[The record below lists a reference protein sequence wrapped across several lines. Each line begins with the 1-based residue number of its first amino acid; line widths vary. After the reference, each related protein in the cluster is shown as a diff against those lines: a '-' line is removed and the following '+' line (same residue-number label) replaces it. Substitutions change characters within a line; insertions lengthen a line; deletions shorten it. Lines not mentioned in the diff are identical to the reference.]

1 MKSREIREEF
11 LRFFEGKGH
20 VRVPSAPVVPQDD
33 PTLYFTNAGM
43 NQFKDVFLGL
53 GRRDY
58 TRAVDTQ
65 KVIRVSGKHNDLD
78 EVGYSPWHHTF
89 FEMLGNWSFGDYFKK
104 EAIEWG
110 WELITEHFGL
120 DKERLWA
127 TVFEGDDAVEA
138 DGEAEAFWY
147 ECTDLLP
154 GRVVRLP
161 AKENF
166 WEMGATGPCGPCS
179 EIHYYLGDD
188 IGAQDPR
195 MLIDDTGD
203 LVEIWN
209 LVFIQYNRDE
219 TGALQPLPEK
229 HVDTGMGFERMCSL
243 LQGADNNYETDVFQP
258 LIGRIAELT
267 GKEYGGEHRVPMQ
280 VIADHVRALSF
291 AMADGA
297 MPSNEGRGYVLRRI
311 LRRAARYARQLD
323 QHDPFIHQLVGTLG
337 ETMGHVF
344 PEVAARQD
352 HIARVIHSEEESF
365 GKTLDRGLDL
375 FARFTAKGQITGPE
389 IFHLEDTYGFPKD
402 LTELMAREQEVS
414 VIDSEGYDRDRAAQQ
429 ERSRLVQRLVSR
441 ALMNAPEMFLK
452 RLQAAEEEAETIVQQ
467 LEAAEEEEAVQR
479 LQATKKKAE
488 AVVERRRVLYQA
500 AQQAA
505 AKEKEEK
512 EKKKKK
518 EKHSLFVGYD
528 ELEIEAQ
535 IVLTGEGEDGRVRLV
550 LDRTPFYAEAGGQ
563 IGDRGRIEGEGFVV
577 EVEDV
582 QKEHGGIVHI
592 GRLTGGDE
600 EALEKTIAVLDTVV
614 ARVDL
619 QARMD
624 AERNH
629 TATHLL
635 HESLRRTLGDHV
647 GQMGSL
653 VAPDRLRFD
662 FSHFAAV
669 EPEQLREIEER
680 VNEQIRADIEVSSF
694 QEELEKAKA
703 MGAQALFG
711 EKYDDQVRVVRIGDF
726 SLELC
731 GGTHVRSTGE
741 IGAFDLLSESGIAAG
756 VRRSEALTGAGA
768 ERIAHQRRQVLADL
782 GSRLNAA
789 PEEIADKIEALLG
802 RNRQLE
808 RSLDELRRRVAALET
823 SDLSNGS
830 SEVEGITVVAR
841 RTEAEDVPSLRA
853 MADGLRESLGSGVG
867 VLGADIGGKVS
878 FIAVV
883 TDDLIKGRGLKA
895 GDIVRGVAQLAGGS
909 GGGKPHLAQA
919 GGRDPGKLDQ
929 ALAQVAGIVEQQLK

>member
-1 MKSREIREEF
+1 MKSKEIRETF
-11 LRFFEGKGH
+11 LRFFEGKDH

-110 WELITEHFGL
+110 WELITERFGL

-127 TVFEGDDAVEA
+127 TVFVGDDAVEP
-138 DGEAEAFWY
+138 DVEAEAFWY

-188 IGAQDPR
+188 LAAQDRR
-195 MLIDDTGD
+195 MLIEDTGD

-209 LVFIQYNRDE
+209 LVFIQYNRDD
-219 TGALQPLPEK
+219 TGALRPLPEK
-229 HVDTGMGFERMCSL
+229 HVDTGMGFERMCSF
-243 LQGADNNYETDVFQP
+243 LQGAESNYETDVFQP

-280 VIADHVRALSF
+280 VIADHVRTLSF
-291 AMADGA
+291 AMADGV

-344 PEVAARQD
+344 PEVATKKD
-352 HIARVIHSEEESF
+352 HIDLVIRSEEESF
-365 GKTLDRGLDL
+365 GKTLDRGLDI
-375 FARFTAKGQITGPE
+375 FARFAAKGQITGGDA
-389 IFHLEDTYGFPKD
+389 FQLYDTYGFPLD
-402 LTELMAREQEVS
+402 LTELMAREQGIPLVEREEFDHELEAQRQRARLATRAQFS
-414 VIDSEGYDRDRAAQQ
+414 ATEGIGD
-429 ERSRLVQRLVSR
+429 
-441 ALMNAPEMFLK
+441 AL
-452 RLQAAEEEAETIVQQ
+452 EEA
-467 LEAAEEEEAVQR
+467 
-479 LQATKKKAE
+479 
-488 AVVERRRVLYQA
+488 
-500 AQQAA
+500 
-505 AKEKEEK
+505 
-512 EKKKKK
+512 
-518 EKHSLFVGYD
+518 HSHFVGYD
-528 ELEIEAQ
+528 ELQIEAQ
-535 IVLTGEGEDGRVRLV
+535 VVKAEEGEDGQVWFF

-563 IGDRGRIEGEGFVV
+563 VGDRGRIESKDFVV
-577 EVEDV
+577 EVENV
-582 QKEHGGIVHI
+582 QKAHGGIVHR
-592 GRLTGGDE
+592 GRLVEGE
-600 EALEKTIAVLDTVV
+600 IAALNGRVA
-614 ARVDL
+614 ARVDR

-635 HESLRRTLGDHV
+635 HESLRQTLGDHV

-669 EPEQLREIEER
+669 DPEQLREIEER
-680 VNEQIRADIEVSSF
+680 VNEQIRADLAVNTF

-768 ERIAHQRRQVLADL
+768 ERAVRLRRQVLADL
-782 GSRLNAA
+782 GTRLNAA
-789 PEEIADKIEALLG
+789 PEELADKIEALLG

-808 RSLDELRRRVAALET
+808 RSLGELRRRVAALET
-823 SDLSNGS
+823 SDLSNGAR
-830 SEVEGITVVAR
+830 EVEGVTVVAR
-841 RTEAEDVPSLRA
+841 RIQAEDVPSLRA

-909 GGGKPHLAQA
+909 GGGKAHLAQA
-919 GGRDPGKLDQ
+919 GGRDPGKLDEALEQ
-929 ALAQVAGIVEQQLK
+929 AACIVEQQLK

>member
-1 MKSREIREEF
+1 MKSREIRETF
-11 LRFFEGKGH
+11 LRFFEGKDH

-127 TVFEGDDAVEA
+127 TVFVGDDAVEA
-138 DGEAEAFWY
+138 DAEAEAFWY
-147 ECTDLLP
+147 ECTDLRP

-188 IGAQDPR
+188 LAAQDPR

-219 TGALQPLPEK
+219 SGALQPLPEK

-243 LQGADNNYETDVFQP
+243 LQGAESNYETDVFQP

-267 GKEYGGEHRVPMQ
+267 GKEYGGEHRVSMQ

-323 QHDPFIHQLVGTLG
+323 QHDPVIHQLVGTLG

-344 PEVAARQD
+344 PEVTARKD

-365 GKTLDRGLDL
+365 GKTLDRGLDI
-375 FARFTAKGQITGPE
+375 FARFAAKGQITGGDA
-389 IFHLEDTYGFPKD
+389 FQLYDTYGFPLD
-402 LTELMAREQEVS
+402 LTELMAREQGIPLVEREEFDHALEAQRQRARQATRAQFS
-414 VIDSEGYDRDRAAQQ
+414 ATEGVGDT
-429 ERSRLVQRLVSR
+429 L
-441 ALMNAPEMFLK
+441 
-452 RLQAAEEEAETIVQQ
+452 EEA
-467 LEAAEEEEAVQR
+467 
-479 LQATKKKAE
+479 
-488 AVVERRRVLYQA
+488 
-500 AQQAA
+500 
-505 AKEKEEK
+505 
-512 EKKKKK
+512 
-518 EKHSLFVGYD
+518 HSLFVGYD
-528 ELEIEAQ
+528 ELEIDAQ
-535 IVLTGEGEDGRVRLV
+535 VIQAEGGEDSRVWLV

-563 IGDRGRIEGEGFVV
+563 VGDRGRIEGNGFAV

-582 QKEHGGIVHI
+582 QKARGGIVHK
-592 GRLTGGDE
+592 GRLVEGET
-600 EALEKTIAVLDTVV
+600 EALTGAVV
-614 ARVDL
+614 ARVDR

-680 VNEQIRADIEVSSF
+680 VNEQIRADLEVSAF

-711 EKYDDQVRVVRIGDF
+711 EKYEDQVRVVRIGDF

-768 ERIAHQRRQVLADL
+768 ERVAQQRRQVLADL
-782 GSRLNAA
+782 GTRLNAA
-789 PEEIADKIEALLG
+789 PEELADKIEGILG

-823 SDLSNGS
+823 SDLSNGAHD
-830 SEVEGITVVAR
+830 VEGVTVVAR
-841 RTEAEDVPSLRA
+841 RTEAEDVPGLRA

-883 TDDLIKGRGLKA
+883 TDDLIKARGLKA

-919 GGRDPGKLDQ
+919 GGRDPGKLDE
-929 ALAQVAGIVEQQLK
+929 ALAQVASIVEQQLK

>member
-1 MKSREIREEF
+1 MKSKEIRETF
-11 LRFFEGKGH
+11 LRFFEGKDH

-110 WELITEHFGL
+110 WELITERFGL

-127 TVFEGDDAVEA
+127 TVFVGDDAVEP
-138 DGEAEAFWY
+138 DVEAEAFWY

-188 IGAQDPR
+188 LAAQDSR
-195 MLIDDTGD
+195 MLIEDTGD

-229 HVDTGMGFERMCSL
+229 HVDTGMGFERMCSF
-243 LQGADNNYETDVFQP
+243 LQGAESNYETDVFQP

-280 VIADHVRALSF
+280 VIADHVRTLSF
-291 AMADGA
+291 AMADGV

-344 PEVAARQD
+344 PEVATKKD
-352 HIARVIHSEEESF
+352 HIDLVIRSEEESF
-365 GKTLDRGLDL
+365 GKTLDRGLDI
-375 FARFTAKGQITGPE
+375 FARFAAKGQITGGDA
-389 IFHLEDTYGFPKD
+389 FQLYDTYGFPLD
-402 LTELMAREQEVS
+402 LTELMAREQGIPLVEREEFDHELEAQRQRARLATRAQFS
-414 VIDSEGYDRDRAAQQ
+414 ATEGIGD
-429 ERSRLVQRLVSR
+429 
-441 ALMNAPEMFLK
+441 AL
-452 RLQAAEEEAETIVQQ
+452 EEA
-467 LEAAEEEEAVQR
+467 
-479 LQATKKKAE
+479 
-488 AVVERRRVLYQA
+488 
-500 AQQAA
+500 
-505 AKEKEEK
+505 
-512 EKKKKK
+512 
-518 EKHSLFVGYD
+518 HSLFVGYD

-535 IVLTGEGEDGRVRLV
+535 VVKAEEGEDGQVWFF

-563 IGDRGRIEGEGFVV
+563 VGDRGRIESKDFVV
-577 EVEDV
+577 EVENV
-582 QKEHGGIVHI
+582 QKAHGGIVHRGHLVEGEI
-592 GRLTGGDE
+592 AALNGRV
-600 EALEKTIAVLDTVV
+600 A
-614 ARVDL
+614 ARVDR

-635 HESLRRTLGDHV
+635 HESLRQTLGDHV

-680 VNEQIRADIEVSSF
+680 VNEQIRADLAVSTF

-768 ERIAHQRRQVLADL
+768 ERAVRLRRQVLADL
-782 GSRLNAA
+782 GTRLNAA
-789 PEEIADKIEALLG
+789 PEELADKIEALLG

-808 RSLDELRRRVAALET
+808 RSLGELRRRVAALET
-823 SDLSNGS
+823 SDLSNGAR
-830 SEVEGITVVAR
+830 EVEGVTVVAR
-841 RTEAEDVPSLRA
+841 RTEVEDVPSLRA

-909 GGGKPHLAQA
+909 GGGKAHLAQA
-919 GGRDPGKLDQ
+919 GGRDPGKLDE
-929 ALAQVAGIVEQQLK
+929 ALEQVAHIVEQQLK

>member
-1 MKSREIREEF
+1 MKSREIREAF

-65 KVIRVSGKHNDLD
+65 KVMRVSGKHNDLD

-120 DKERLWA
+120 EKERLWA

-138 DGEAEAFWY
+138 DAEAEAFWY

-188 IGAQDPR
+188 LAAQDSR

-243 LQGADNNYETDVFQP
+243 LQGAENNYETDVFQP

-267 GKEYGGEHRVPMQ
+267 GKEYGGEYRIPMQ

-291 AMADGA
+291 TMADGA

-323 QHDPFIHQLVGTLG
+323 QHDPVIHQLVGTLG

-344 PEVAARQD
+344 PEVTARKD

-365 GKTLDRGLDL
+365 GKTLDRGLDI
-375 FARFTAKGQITGPE
+375 FARFASKGQITGGDA
-389 IFHLEDTYGFPKD
+389 FQLYDTYGFPLD
-402 LTELMAREQEVS
+402 LTELMAREQGIPMVER
-414 VIDSEGYDRDRAAQQ
+414 EEFDRALEAQRQ
-429 ERSRLVQRLVSR
+429 RSRQGGFGASFGSG
-441 ALMNAPEMFLK
+441 AGSADGAGDGSGGGFGGG
-452 RLQAAEEEAETIVQQ
+452 A
-467 LEAAEEEEAVQR
+467 
-479 LQATKKKAE
+479 
-488 AVVERRRVLYQA
+488 
-500 AQQAA
+500 
-505 AKEKEEK
+505 
-512 EKKKKK
+512 
-518 EKHSLFVGYD
+518 SFVGYD
-528 ELEIEAQ
+528 ELEIGAQ
-535 IVLTGEGEDGRVRLV
+535 VIHAEGGEDDRVRLV
-550 LDRTPFYAEAGGQ
+550 LDSTPFYAEAGGQ
-563 IGDRGRIEGEGFVV
+563 VGDRGRIEGKDFIV
-577 EVEDV
+577 EVENV
-582 QKEHGGIVHI
+582 QKVHGVIFHI
-592 GRLTGGDE
+592 GRLVEGETKALTG
-600 EALEKTIAVLDTVV
+600 AVE
-614 ARVDL
+614 ARVNR
-619 QARMD
+619 QARID

-635 HESLRRTLGDHV
+635 HESLRQTLGDHV

-669 EPEQLREIEER
+669 ESEQLREIEER
-680 VNEQIRADIEVSSF
+680 VNEQIRADLEVSAF

-711 EKYDDQVRVVRIGDF
+711 EKYEDQVRVVRIGDF

-741 IGAFDLLSESGIAAG
+741 IGAFDLFSESGIAAG
-756 VRRSEALTGAGA
+756 VRRSEALTGEGA
-768 ERIAHQRRQVLADL
+768 ERAARQRRQVLADL

-789 PEEIADKIEALLG
+789 PEELADKIEALLG

-830 SEVEGITVVAR
+830 REVEGVRVVAR

-919 GGRDPGKLDQ
+919 GGRDPGKLDE
-929 ALAQVAGIVEQQLK
+929 ALEQVVGIVEQQLK

>member
-1 MKSREIREEF
+1 MKSKEIRETF
-11 LRFFEGKGH
+11 LRFFEGKDH
-20 VRVPSAPVVPQDD
+20 LRVPSAPVVPQDD

-127 TVFEGDDAVEA
+127 TVFVGDDAVEP
-138 DGEAEAFWY
+138 DVEAEAFWY

-188 IGAQDPR
+188 LAAQDRR

-219 TGALQPLPEK
+219 TGALESLPEK

-243 LQGADNNYETDVFQP
+243 LQGAESNYETDVFQP
-258 LIGRIAELT
+258 LIDRIAELT
-267 GKEYGGEHRVPMQ
+267 GKEYGGEHRVSMQ

-323 QHDPFIHQLVGTLG
+323 QYDPFIHQLVGTLG

-344 PEVAARQD
+344 PEVAAKKD
-352 HIARVIHSEEESF
+352 HIDLVIRSEEESF
-365 GKTLDRGLDL
+365 GKTLDRGIDL
-375 FARFTAKGQITGPE
+375 FARFAAKGQITGGDA
-389 IFHLEDTYGFPKD
+389 FQLYDTYGFPLD
-402 LTELMAREQEVS
+402 LTELMAREQGISLVEREAFDLALEAQRQRSRQARDVS
-414 VIDSEGYDRDRAAQQ
+414 VVFTAGKPTVS
-429 ERSRLVQRLVSR
+429 VQ
-441 ALMNAPEMFLK
+441 A
-452 RLQAAEEEAETIVQQ
+452 AAEEV
-467 LEAAEEEEAVQR
+467 
-479 LQATKKKAE
+479 
-488 AVVERRRVLYQA
+488 
-500 AQQAA
+500 
-505 AKEKEEK
+505 
-512 EKKKKK
+512 
-518 EKHSLFVGYD
+518 FVGYN
-528 ELEIEAQ
+528 ELEIETQ
-535 IVLTGEGEDGRVRLV
+535 VEQVVSTGEGEDDQVRLV
-550 LDRTPFYAEAGGQ
+550 LNQTPFYAEAGGQ
-563 IGDRGRIEGEGFVV
+563 VGDRGRIEGEGFVV
-577 EVEDV
+577 EVENV
-582 QKEHGGIVHI
+582 QKVHGVIVHK
-592 GRLTGGDE
+592 GRLAEGEAGSLTG
-600 EALEKTIAVLDTVV
+600 AVV
-614 ARVDL
+614 ARVDR
-619 QARMD
+619 QARID
-624 AERNH
+624 AARNH

-635 HESLRRTLGDHV
+635 HESLRQTLGDHV

-662 FSHFAAV
+662 FSHFASV

-680 VNEQIRADIEVSSF
+680 VNEQIRADLAVSTF

-731 GGTHVRSTGE
+731 GGTHVSSTGE

-768 ERIAHQRRQVLADL
+768 ERAVRLRRQVLADL
-782 GSRLNAA
+782 GTRLNAA
-789 PEEIADKIEALLG
+789 PEELADKIEALLG

-808 RSLDELRRRVAALET
+808 RSLDELRRRVAALES
-823 SDLSNGS
+823 SDLSNGAR
-830 SEVEGITVVAR
+830 EVEGVTVVAR

-867 VLGADIGGKVS
+867 VLGADISGKVS

-883 TDDLIKGRGLKA
+883 TDDLIKARGLKA

-909 GGGKPHLAQA
+909 GGGKAHLAQA
-919 GGRDPGKLDQ
+919 GGRDPDKLDEALEQ
-929 ALAQVAGIVEQQLK
+929 AAHIVGQQLK

>member
-1 MKSREIREEF
+1 MKSKEIRETF
-11 LRFFEGKGH
+11 LRFFEGKDH

-110 WELITEHFGL
+110 WELITERFGL

-127 TVFEGDDAVEA
+127 TVFVGDDAVEP
-138 DGEAEAFWY
+138 DVEAEAFWY

-188 IGAQDPR
+188 LAAQDRR

-209 LVFIQYNRDE
+209 LVFIQYNRDD

-229 HVDTGMGFERMCSL
+229 HVDTGMGFERICSL
-243 LQGADNNYETDVFQP
+243 LQGAESNYETDVFQP

-267 GKEYGGEHRVPMQ
+267 GKEYGGERRVPMQ
-280 VIADHVRALSF
+280 VIADHVRTLSF
-291 AMADGA
+291 AMADGV

-344 PEVAARQD
+344 PEVAARKD
-352 HIARVIHSEEESF
+352 HIDLVIRSEEESF
-365 GKTLDRGLDL
+365 GKTLDRGLDI
-375 FARFTAKGQITGPE
+375 FARFAAKGQITGGDA
-389 IFHLEDTYGFPKD
+389 FQLYDTYGFPLD
-402 LTELMAREQEVS
+402 LTELMAREQGIPLVER
-414 VIDSEGYDRDRAAQQ
+414 EEFDRALEAQRQ
-429 ERSRLVQRLVSR
+429 RSR
-441 ALMNAPEMFLK
+441 
-452 RLQAAEEEAETIVQQ
+452 
-467 LEAAEEEEAVQR
+467 
-479 LQATKKKAE
+479 QATKSLGNITLSTGNPSIEASLSKKPASPL
-488 AVVERRRVLYQA
+488 VD
-500 AQQAA
+500 
-505 AKEKEEK
+505 
-512 EKKKKK
+512 
-518 EKHSLFVGYD
+518 YD
-528 ELEIEAQ
+528 ELEAEAQ
-535 IVLTGEGEDGRVRLV
+535 VVQADRIGEGEDDRVRLV

-563 IGDRGRIEGEGFVV
+563 VGDRGRIEGEGFVV
-577 EVEDV
+577 EVENTK
-582 QKEHGGIVHI
+582 KEHGGIFHI
-592 GRLTGGDE
+592 GRLVEGEAGALTG
-600 EALEKTIAVLDTVV
+600 VV
-614 ARVDL
+614 DARVDR

-635 HESLRRTLGDHV
+635 HESLRQTLGDHV

-669 EPEQLREIEER
+669 DPEQLREIEER
-680 VNEQIRADIEVSSF
+680 VNEQIRADLAVNTF
-694 QEELEKAKA
+694 QEELEKAEA

-768 ERIAHQRRQVLADL
+768 ERAVRLRRQVLADL
-782 GSRLNAA
+782 GTRLNAA
-789 PEEIADKIEALLG
+789 PEELADKIEALLG

-808 RSLDELRRRVAALET
+808 RSLGELRRRVAALET
-823 SDLSNGS
+823 SDLSNGAR
-830 SEVEGITVVAR
+830 EVEGVTVVAR
-841 RTEAEDVPSLRA
+841 RTEVEDVPSLRA

-909 GGGKPHLAQA
+909 GGGKAHLAQA
-919 GGRDPGKLDQ
+919 GGRDPGKLDEALEQ
-929 ALAQVAGIVEQQLK
+929 AAHIVEQQLK

>member
-1 MKSREIREEF
+1 MKSKEIRETF
-11 LRFFEGKGH
+11 LRFFEGKDH

-110 WELITEHFGL
+110 WELITERFGL

-127 TVFEGDDAVEA
+127 TVFVGDDAVEP

-188 IGAQDPR
+188 LAAQDRR

-219 TGALQPLPEK
+219 TGALESLPEK
-229 HVDTGMGFERMCSL
+229 HVDTGMGFERICSL
-243 LQGADNNYETDVFQP
+243 LQGTESNYETDVFQP

-267 GKEYGGEHRVPMQ
+267 GKEYGGERRVPMQ
-280 VIADHVRALSF
+280 VIADHVRTLSF
-291 AMADGA
+291 AMADGV

-344 PEVAARQD
+344 PEVATKKD
-352 HIARVIHSEEESF
+352 HIDLVIRSEEESF
-365 GKTLDRGLDL
+365 GKTLDRGLDI
-375 FARFTAKGQITGPE
+375 FARFAAKGQITGGDA
-389 IFHLEDTYGFPKD
+389 FQLYDTYGFPLD
-402 LTELMAREQEVS
+402 LTELMAREQGIPLVEQEAFDHELEAQRQRARRATRAQFS
-414 VIDSEGYDRDRAAQQ
+414 ATEGIGD
-429 ERSRLVQRLVSR
+429 
-441 ALMNAPEMFLK
+441 AL
-452 RLQAAEEEAETIVQQ
+452 EEA
-467 LEAAEEEEAVQR
+467 
-479 LQATKKKAE
+479 
-488 AVVERRRVLYQA
+488 
-500 AQQAA
+500 
-505 AKEKEEK
+505 
-512 EKKKKK
+512 
-518 EKHSLFVGYD
+518 HSLFVGYD

-535 IVLTGEGEDGRVRLV
+535 VVQAEGDEDSRVWLV

-563 IGDRGRIEGEGFVV
+563 VGDRGRIEGEGFVV

-582 QKEHGGIVHI
+582 QKARGGIVHK
-592 GRLTGGDE
+592 GRLVEGET
-600 EALEKTIAVLDTVV
+600 EALAGTVV
-614 ARVDL
+614 ARVDR
-619 QARMD
+619 QARRD

-635 HESLRRTLGDHV
+635 HESLRQTLGDHV

-662 FSHFAAV
+662 FSHFASV
-669 EPEQLREIEER
+669 DPEQLREIEER
-680 VNEQIRADIEVSSF
+680 VNEQIRADLAVSTF

-768 ERIAHQRRQVLADL
+768 ERAVRLRRQVLADL
-782 GSRLNAA
+782 GTRLNAA
-789 PEEIADKIEALLG
+789 PEELADKIEALLG

-808 RSLDELRRRVAALET
+808 RSLDGLRRRVAALET
-823 SDLSNGS
+823 SDLSNGAR
-830 SEVEGITVVAR
+830 EVEGVTVVAR

-909 GGGKPHLAQA
+909 GGGKAHLAQA
-919 GGRDPGKLDQ
+919 GGRDPGKLDE
-929 ALAQVAGIVEQQLK
+929 ALEQVACIVEQQLK

>member
-1 MKSREIREEF
+1 MKSKEIRETF
-11 LRFFEGKGH
+11 LRFFEGKDH

-127 TVFEGDDAVEA
+127 TVFMGDDSVEP
-138 DGEAEAFWY
+138 DVEAEAFWY

-188 IGAQDPR
+188 LAAQDRR

-209 LVFIQYNRDE
+209 LVFIQYNRDD

-229 HVDTGMGFERMCSL
+229 HVDTGMGFERICSL
-243 LQGADNNYETDVFQP
+243 LQGAESNYETDVFQP

-267 GKEYGGEHRVPMQ
+267 GKEYSGEYRVPMQ
-280 VIADHVRALSF
+280 VIADHVRTLSF
-291 AMADGA
+291 AMADGV

-344 PEVAARQD
+344 PEVATKKD
-352 HIARVIHSEEESF
+352 HIDLVIRSEEESF
-365 GKTLDRGLDL
+365 GKTLDRGLDI
-375 FARFTAKGQITGPE
+375 FARFAAKGQITGGDA
-389 IFHLEDTYGFPKD
+389 FQLYDTYGFPLD
-402 LTELMAREQEVS
+402 LTELMAREQGIPLVEREAFDRALEAQRQRSRQARDVS
-414 VIDSEGYDRDRAAQQ
+414 VVFTAGKPTVS
-429 ERSRLVQRLVSR
+429 VQ
-441 ALMNAPEMFLK
+441 A
-452 RLQAAEEEAETIVQQ
+452 AAEEV
-467 LEAAEEEEAVQR
+467 
-479 LQATKKKAE
+479 
-488 AVVERRRVLYQA
+488 
-500 AQQAA
+500 
-505 AKEKEEK
+505 
-512 EKKKKK
+512 
-518 EKHSLFVGYD
+518 FVGYN

-535 IVLTGEGEDGRVRLV
+535 VEQVVSTGEGEDDQVRLV
-550 LDRTPFYAEAGGQ
+550 LNQTPFYAEAGGQ
-563 IGDRGRIEGEGFVV
+563 VGDRGRIEGKGFVV
-577 EVEDV
+577 EVENV
-582 QKEHGGIVHI
+582 QKVHGVIVHK
-592 GRLTGGDE
+592 GLLVEGEAGALTG
-600 EALEKTIAVLDTVV
+600 AVE
-614 ARVDL
+614 ARVDR

-635 HESLRRTLGDHV
+635 HESLRQTLGDHV

-662 FSHFAAV
+662 FSHFASV
-669 EPEQLREIEER
+669 DPEQLREIEER
-680 VNEQIRADIEVSSF
+680 VNEQIRADLAVSTF

-768 ERIAHQRRQVLADL
+768 ERAVRLRRQVLADL
-782 GSRLNAA
+782 GTRLNAA
-789 PEEIADKIEALLG
+789 PEELADKIEALLG

-808 RSLDELRRRVAALET
+808 RSLDELRRRVAVLET
-823 SDLSNGS
+823 SDLSNGAR
-830 SEVEGITVVAR
+830 EVEGVTVVAR

-909 GGGKPHLAQA
+909 GGGKAHLAQA
-919 GGRDPGKLDQ
+919 GGRDPGKLDE
-929 ALAQVAGIVEQQLK
+929 ALEQVACIVEQQLK

>member
-1 MKSREIREEF
+1 MKSREIREAF

-65 KVIRVSGKHNDLD
+65 KVVRVSGKHNDLD

-120 DKERLWA
+120 EKERLWA
-127 TVFEGDDAVEA
+127 TVFVGDGAVAADA
-138 DGEAEAFWY
+138 DAEALWY

-188 IGAQDPR
+188 LAAQNRR
-195 MLIDDTGD
+195 MILDDTGD

-219 TGALQPLPEK
+219 TGALHPLPEK

-243 LQGADNNYETDVFQP
+243 LQGAESNYETDVFQP
-258 LIGRIAELT
+258 LIGRIGELT
-267 GKEYGGEHRVPMQ
+267 GKEYRGEHRIPMQ
-280 VIADHVRALSF
+280 VVADHVRALSF

-297 MPSNEGRGYVLRRI
+297 MPANEGRGYVLRRI

-323 QHDPFIHQLVGTLG
+323 QHGPFIYQLVTPLS

-344 PEVAARQD
+344 PEIAARKD
-352 HIARVIHSEEESF
+352 HIAGVIRSEEEGF
-365 GKTLDRGLDL
+365 GKTLDRGLDI
-375 FARFTAKGQITGPE
+375 FAQFAAEGQITGGDA
-389 IFHLEDTYGFPKD
+389 FQLYDTYGFPLD
-402 LTELMAREQEVS
+402 LTELMAREQDIPLVER
-414 VIDSEGYDRDRAAQQ
+414 EEFDRALAAQRQ
-429 ERSRLVQRLVSR
+429 RSR
-441 ALMNAPEMFLK
+441 
-452 RLQAAEEEAETIVQQ
+452 
-467 LEAAEEEEAVQR
+467 
-479 LQATKKKAE
+479 QATRTQFSATE
-488 AVVERRRVLYQA
+488 SVGHTL
-500 AQQAA
+500 AA
-505 AKEKEEK
+505 A
-512 EKKKKK
+512 
-518 EKHSLFVGYD
+518 HSLFVGYD
-528 ELEIEAQ
+528 ELEVEAQ
-535 IVLTGEGEDGRVRLV
+535 VVQAEGGADGRVWLV

-563 IGDRGRIEGEGFVV
+563 VGDRGRIEGENFVV
-577 EVEDV
+577 EIEDV
-582 QKEHGGIVHI
+582 QKAHDRIVHK
-592 GRLTGGDE
+592 GRLVEGEADALTG
-600 EALEKTIAVLDTVV
+600 AVD
-614 ARVDL
+614 ARVDR

-635 HESLRRTLGDHV
+635 HESLRQTLGEHV

-669 EPEQLREIEER
+669 TPEQLREIEER
-680 VNEQIRADIEVSSF
+680 VNEQIRADLAVSTF
-694 QEELEKAKA
+694 REELEKAKA

-711 EKYDDQVRVVRIGDF
+711 EKYEDQVRVVRIGDF

-741 IGAFDLLSESGIAAG
+741 IGAFDLVAESGIAAG

-768 ERIAHQRRQVLADL
+768 ERVAHQRRQILADL
-782 GSRLNAA
+782 GARLNAA
-789 PEEIADKIEALLG
+789 PEALADKIEVLLG

-808 RSLDELRRRVAALET
+808 RTLDELRRRVAALET
-823 SDLSNGS
+823 SDLSSGAQQ
-830 SEVEGITVVAR
+830 VQGVAVVAR
-841 RTEAEDVPSLRA
+841 RIQAEDVPSLRT

-867 VLGADIGGKVS
+867 VLGANIGGKVS

-883 TDDLIKGRGLKA
+883 TDDVIKDRGLKA

-909 GGGKPHLAQA
+909 GGGKAHLAQA
-919 GGRDPGKLDQ
+919 GGRDPDKLDS
-929 ALAQVAGIVEQQLK
+929 ALEQVAHIVEQQLK

>member
-1 MKSREIREEF
+1 MKSSEIRETF
-11 LRFFEGKGH
+11 LRFFEDKGH

-65 KVIRVSGKHNDLD
+65 KVVRVSGKHNDLD

-120 DKERLWA
+120 EKERLWA
-127 TVFEGDDAVEA
+127 TVFVGDDAVEA
-138 DGEAEAFWY
+138 DGEAEALWY
-147 ECTDLLP
+147 ECTDLRP
-154 GRVVRLP
+154 GRVVPLP

-179 EIHYYLGDD
+179 EIHYYWGDD
-188 IGAQDPR
+188 PAAQDRR
-195 MLIDDTGD
+195 MILDDTGD

-219 TGALQPLPEK
+219 TGVLHPLPEQ

-243 LQGADNNYETDVFQP
+243 LQGTESNYETDVFQP
-258 LIGRIAELT
+258 LIGHIRALT
-267 GKEYGGEHRVPMQ
+267 GKEYSGEHRIPMQ
-280 VIADHVRALSF
+280 VVADHVRALSF

-297 MPSNEGRGYVLRRI
+297 MPANEGRGYVLRRI
-311 LRRAARYARQLD
+311 LRRAARYARPLD
-323 QHDPFIHQLVGTLG
+323 QHGPFIHQLVGTLS

-344 PEVAARQD
+344 PEVAARKD
-352 HIARVIHSEEESF
+352 HIAGVIRAEEESF
-365 GKTLDRGLDL
+365 GKTLDRGLDI
-375 FARFTAKGQITGPE
+375 FARFAAKGQITGTDV
-389 IFHLEDTYGFPKD
+389 FHLYDTYGFPRD
-402 LTELMAREQEVS
+402 LTELMAREQGIPVQEP
-414 VIDSEGYDRDRAAQQ
+414 EGYDRALAAQRQ
-429 ERSRLVQRLVSR
+429 RSRR
-441 ALMNAPEMFLK
+441 ATRTQFSATEGVGHTL
-452 RLQAAEEEAETIVQQ
+452 AEE
-467 LEAAEEEEAVQR
+467 
-479 LQATKKKAE
+479 
-488 AVVERRRVLYQA
+488 
-500 AQQAA
+500 
-505 AKEKEEK
+505 
-512 EKKKKK
+512 
-518 EKHSLFVGYD
+518 HSLFVGYD
-528 ELEIEAQ
+528 ELEVEAQ
-535 IVLTGEGEDGRVRLV
+535 VVHAEGGADGRVWLV

-563 IGDRGRIEGEGFVV
+563 VGDRGRVEGQSFVV

-582 QKEHGGIVHI
+582 QKGRGGIVHQ
-592 GRLTGGDE
+592 GRLVEGE
-600 EALEKTIAVLDTVV
+600 AEALTGAVA
-614 ARVDL
+614 ARVNR
-619 QARMD
+619 QARID

-635 HESLRRTLGDHV
+635 HEALRRTLGRHV

-669 EPEQLREIEER
+669 APEQLREIEQR
-680 VNEQIRADIEVSSF
+680 VNEQIRADLAVSTF
-694 QEELEKAKA
+694 REELEKAKA

-711 EKYDDQVRVVRIGDF
+711 EKYEAQVRVVQIGAF

-741 IGAFDLLSESGIAAG
+741 IGAFDLVAESGIAAG

-768 ERIAHQRRQVLADL
+768 ERVAHQRRQVLADL
-782 GSRLNAA
+782 GTRLNAA
-789 PEEIADKIEALLG
+789 PEALADKIEALLG

-808 RSLDELRRRVAALET
+808 RTLDELRRRVAALET
-823 SDLSNGS
+823 SDLSSGAR
-830 SEVEGITVVAR
+830 EVQGVAVVAR
-841 RTEAEDVPSLRA
+841 RVQAEDVPSLRT

-883 TDDLIKGRGLKA
+883 TDDLITGRGLKA
-895 GDIVRGVAQLAGGS
+895 GDIVRGVAQFAGGS
-909 GGGKPHLAQA
+909 GGGKAHLAQA
-919 GGRDPGKLDQ
+919 GGRDPDKLDE
-929 ALAQVAGIVEQQLK
+929 ALNQVARIVEQQLT

>member
-1 MKSREIREEF
+1 MKSKEIRETF
-11 LRFFEGKGH
+11 LRFFEGKDH

-127 TVFEGDDAVEA
+127 TVFVGDDAVEP
-138 DGEAEAFWY
+138 DVEAEAFWY

-188 IGAQDPR
+188 LAAQDRR

-219 TGALQPLPEK
+219 TGALQSLPEK

-243 LQGADNNYETDVFQP
+243 LQGAESNYETDVFQP

-267 GKEYGGEHRVPMQ
+267 GKEYGGEHRVSMQ

-344 PEVAARQD
+344 PEVAAKKD
-352 HIARVIHSEEESF
+352 HIDLVIRSEEESF
-365 GKTLDRGLDL
+365 GKTLDRGIDL
-375 FARFTAKGQITGPE
+375 FARFAAKGQITGGDA
-389 IFHLEDTYGFPKD
+389 FQLYDTYGFPLD
-402 LTELMAREQEVS
+402 LTELMAREQGISLVEREAFDLALEAQRQRSRQARDVS
-414 VIDSEGYDRDRAAQQ
+414 VVFTAGKPTVS
-429 ERSRLVQRLVSR
+429 VQ
-441 ALMNAPEMFLK
+441 A
-452 RLQAAEEEAETIVQQ
+452 AAEEV
-467 LEAAEEEEAVQR
+467 
-479 LQATKKKAE
+479 
-488 AVVERRRVLYQA
+488 
-500 AQQAA
+500 
-505 AKEKEEK
+505 
-512 EKKKKK
+512 
-518 EKHSLFVGYD
+518 FVGYN
-528 ELEIEAQ
+528 ELEIETQ
-535 IVLTGEGEDGRVRLV
+535 VEQVVSTGEGEDDQVRLV
-550 LDRTPFYAEAGGQ
+550 LNQTPFYAEAGGQ
-563 IGDRGRIEGEGFVV
+563 VGDRGRIEGEGFVV
-577 EVEDV
+577 EVENV
-582 QKEHGGIVHI
+582 QKVHGVIVHK
-592 GRLTGGDE
+592 GRLAEGEAGSLTG
-600 EALEKTIAVLDTVV
+600 AVV
-614 ARVDL
+614 ARVDR
-619 QARMD
+619 QARID
-624 AERNH
+624 AARNH

-635 HESLRRTLGDHV
+635 HESLRQTLGDHV

-680 VNEQIRADIEVSSF
+680 VNEQIRADLAVSTF

-768 ERIAHQRRQVLADL
+768 ERAVRLRRQVLADL
-782 GSRLNAA
+782 GTRLNAA
-789 PEEIADKIEALLG
+789 PEELADKIEALLG

-808 RSLDELRRRVAALET
+808 RSLDELRRRVAALES
-823 SDLSNGS
+823 SDLSNGAR
-830 SEVEGITVVAR
+830 EVEGVTVVAR

-867 VLGADIGGKVS
+867 VLGADISGKVS

-883 TDDLIKGRGLKA
+883 TDDLIKARGLKA

-909 GGGKPHLAQA
+909 GGGKAHLAQA
-919 GGRDPGKLDQ
+919 GGRDPDKLDEALEQ
-929 ALAQVAGIVEQQLK
+929 AAHIVGQQLK

>member
-1 MKSREIREEF
+1 MKSREIRETF
-11 LRFFEGKGH
+11 LHFFEGKGH

-65 KVIRVSGKHNDLD
+65 KILRVSGKHNDLD

-120 DKERLWA
+120 EKERLWA
-127 TVFEGDDAVEA
+127 TVFAGGDRLDADA
-138 DGEAEAFWY
+138 EAEALWY
-147 ECTDLLP
+147 ECTDLRP

-188 IGAQDPR
+188 LAAQDGR

-209 LVFIQYNRDE
+209 LVFIQYNRDD

-243 LQGADNNYETDVFQP
+243 LQGAASNYETDVFQP

-267 GKEYGGEHRVPMQ
+267 GKEYGREHRIPMQ
-280 VIADHVRALSF
+280 VVADHARALSF

-311 LRRAARYARQLD
+311 LRRAARHARQLD
-323 QHDPFIHQLVGTLG
+323 QHDPFIHQLVGTVG

-352 HIARVIHSEEESF
+352 HIALVIRSEEESF
-365 GKTLDRGLDL
+365 GKTLDRGLDI
-375 FARFTAKGQITGPE
+375 FARFAAKGQLTGGDA
-389 IFHLEDTYGFPKD
+389 FQLYDTYGFPLD
-402 LTELMAREQEVS
+402 LTELMAREQGIPLVEQG
-414 VIDSEGYDRDRAAQQ
+414 EFDRALAAQ
-429 ERSRLVQRLVSR
+429 RQRAR
-441 ALMNAPEMFLK
+441 
-452 RLQAAEEEAETIVQQ
+452 
-467 LEAAEEEEAVQR
+467 
-479 LQATKKKAE
+479 QAT
-488 AVVERRRVLYQA
+488 R
-500 AQQAA
+500 AQFSATEGVGHTLEGA
-505 AKEKEEK
+505 
-512 EKKKKK
+512 
-518 EKHSLFVGYD
+518 HSLFVGYD
-528 ELEIEAQ
+528 ELEIDAQ
-535 IVLTGEGEDGRVRLV
+535 VIRAEGGKDSRVWIV

-563 IGDRGRIEGEGFVV
+563 VGDRGRIEGKGFVV
-577 EVEDV
+577 EVQDV
-582 QKEHGGIVHI
+582 QKARGRIVHK
-592 GRLTGGDE
+592 GCLVEGDTAALTGP
-600 EALEKTIAVLDTVV
+600 VV
-614 ARVDL
+614 ARVDG
-619 QARMD
+619 QARID

-669 EPEQLREIEER
+669 APEPLREIEER
-680 VNEQIRADIEVSSF
+680 VNEQIRADLEVSTF

-711 EKYDDQVRVVRIGDF
+711 EKYEDRVRVVRIGGF

-741 IGAFDLLSESGIAAG
+741 IGAFDLVSESGIAAG

-768 ERIAHQRRQVLADL
+768 ERAARQRRQVLAGL
-782 GSRLNAA
+782 GTRLNAA
-789 PEEIADKIEALLG
+789 PEELADKIEVLLG

-808 RSLDELRRRVAALET
+808 RTLDELRRRVAALET
-823 SDLSNGS
+823 SALASGAR
-830 SEVEGITVVAR
+830 EVKGVAVVAR
-841 RTEAEDVPSLRA
+841 RTQAEDVPSLRA

-883 TDDLIKGRGLKA
+883 TDDLIEARGLKA

-909 GGGKPHLAQA
+909 GGGKAHLAQA
-919 GGRDPGKLDQ
+919 GGRDPGKLDE
-929 ALAQVAGIVEQQLK
+929 ALGQVAHIVEQQLK

>member
-1 MKSREIREEF
+1 MKSREIREAF
-11 LRFFEGKGH
+11 LRFFEGKDH

-65 KVIRVSGKHNDLD
+65 KVMRVSGKHNDLD

-120 DKERLWA
+120 EKERLWA

-188 IGAQDPR
+188 LAAQDRR

-243 LQGADNNYETDVFQP
+243 LQGAESSYETDVFQP

-291 AMADGA
+291 TMADGA

-323 QHDPFIHQLVGTLG
+323 QHDPVIHQLVGTLG

-344 PEVAARQD
+344 PEVTARKD
-352 HIARVIHSEEESF
+352 HIARVIRSEEESF
-365 GKTLDRGLDL
+365 GKTLDRGLDI
-375 FARFTAKGQITGPE
+375 FARFAAKGQITGGDA
-389 IFHLEDTYGFPKD
+389 FQLYDTYGFPLD
-402 LTELMAREQEVS
+402 LTELMAREQGIPFVEREEFDHALEAQRQRARQATRAQFS
-414 VIDSEGYDRDRAAQQ
+414 ATEGVGDT
-429 ERSRLVQRLVSR
+429 L
-441 ALMNAPEMFLK
+441 
-452 RLQAAEEEAETIVQQ
+452 EEA
-467 LEAAEEEEAVQR
+467 
-479 LQATKKKAE
+479 
-488 AVVERRRVLYQA
+488 
-500 AQQAA
+500 
-505 AKEKEEK
+505 
-512 EKKKKK
+512 
-518 EKHSLFVGYD
+518 HSLFVGYD
-528 ELEIEAQ
+528 ELEIDAQ
-535 IVLTGEGEDGRVRLV
+535 VVQAEGGEDSRVWLV

-563 IGDRGRIEGEGFVV
+563 VGDRGRIESNGFAV

-582 QKEHGGIVHI
+582 QKAHGGIVHR
-592 GRLTGGDE
+592 GRLVAGETG
-600 EALEKTIAVLDTVV
+600 ALTGAVV
-614 ARVDL
+614 ARVDP
-619 QARMD
+619 QARID

-635 HESLRRTLGDHV
+635 HESLRQTLGDHV

-680 VNEQIRADIEVSSF
+680 VNEQIRADLEVSAF

-711 EKYDDQVRVVRIGDF
+711 EKYEDQVRVVRIGDF

-756 VRRSEALTGAGA
+756 VRRSEALTGEGA
-768 ERIAHQRRQVLADL
+768 ERIAHQRRQVLAEL
-782 GSRLNAA
+782 GTRLNAA
-789 PEEIADKIEALLG
+789 PEELADKIEALLG

-808 RSLDELRRRVAALET
+808 RTLDELRRRVAALET
-823 SDLSNGS
+823 SDNLNEAR
-830 SEVEGITVVAR
+830 EVQGVKVVAQ
-841 RTEAEDVPSLRA
+841 RTQAEDVPSLRA

-919 GGRDPGKLDQ
+919 GGRDPGKLDE
-929 ALAQVAGIVEQQLK
+929 ALEQVADIVEQQLK

>member
-1 MKSREIREEF
+1 MKSREIREAF
-11 LRFFEGKGH
+11 LHFFEGKDH

-65 KVIRVSGKHNDLD
+65 KVMRVSGKHNDLD

-120 DKERLWA
+120 EKERLWA

-138 DGEAEAFWY
+138 DVEAEAFWY

-188 IGAQDPR
+188 LAAQDRR

-219 TGALQPLPEK
+219 SGTLQPLPEK

-243 LQGADNNYETDVFQP
+243 LQGSESNYETDVFQP

-291 AMADGA
+291 TMADGA

-344 PEVAARQD
+344 PEVTARKD
-352 HIARVIHSEEESF
+352 HIAGVIHSEEESF
-365 GKTLDRGLDL
+365 GKTLDRGLDI
-375 FARFTAKGQITGPE
+375 FARFAAKGQITGGDA
-389 IFHLEDTYGFPKD
+389 FQLYDTYGFPLD
-402 LTELMAREQEVS
+402 LTELMAREQGIPFV
-414 VIDSEGYDRDRAAQQ
+414 
-429 ERSRLVQRLVSR
+429 EREKFDH
-441 ALMNAPEMFLK
+441 A
-452 RLQAAEEEAETIVQQ
+452 
-467 LEAAEEEEAVQR
+467 LEAQR
-479 LQATKKKAE
+479 QRARQAT
-488 AVVERRRVLYQA
+488 R
-500 AQQAA
+500 AQFSAT
-505 AKEKEEK
+505 EGVGDTLEEG
-512 EKKKKK
+512 
-518 EKHSLFVGYD
+518 HSLFVGYD
-528 ELEIEAQ
+528 EVEIDAQ
-535 IVLTGEGEDGRVRLV
+535 VVHAEGGEDSRVWLV

-563 IGDRGRIEGEGFVV
+563 VGDRGRIEGNGFAV
-577 EVEDV
+577 EVEDA
-582 QKEHGGIVHI
+582 QKARGGIVHR
-592 GRLTGGDE
+592 GRLVEGETG
-600 EALEKTIAVLDTVV
+600 ALTDAEVV
-614 ARVDL
+614 ARVDP
-619 QARMD
+619 QARID

-680 VNEQIRADIEVSSF
+680 VNEQIRADLEVNAF

-711 EKYDDQVRVVRIGDF
+711 EKYEDQVRVVRIGEF

-756 VRRSEALTGAGA
+756 VRRSEALTGEGA
-768 ERIAHQRRQVLADL
+768 ERVAQQRRQVLAEL
-782 GSRLNAA
+782 GTRLNAA
-789 PEEIADKIEALLG
+789 PEELADKIEALLG

-823 SDLSNGS
+823 SDLSNGAR
-830 SEVEGITVVAR
+830 EVEGVRVVAR

-919 GGRDPGKLDQ
+919 GGRDPGKLDE
-929 ALAQVAGIVEQQLK
+929 ALEQVAGIVEQQLK

>member
-1 MKSREIREEF
+1 MKSKEIRETF
-11 LRFFEGKGH
+11 LRFFEGKDH

-110 WELITEHFGL
+110 WELITERFGL

-127 TVFEGDDAVEA
+127 TVFVGDDAVEP
-138 DGEAEAFWY
+138 DVEAEAFWY

-188 IGAQDPR
+188 LAAQDRR

-219 TGALQPLPEK
+219 TGALESLPEK
-229 HVDTGMGFERMCSL
+229 HVDTGMGFERICSL
-243 LQGADNNYETDVFQP
+243 LQGTESNYETDVFQP

-267 GKEYGGEHRVPMQ
+267 GKEYGGERRVPMQ
-280 VIADHVRALSF
+280 VIADHVRTLSF
-291 AMADGA
+291 AMADGV

-344 PEVAARQD
+344 PEVATKKD
-352 HIARVIHSEEESF
+352 HIDLVIRSEEESF
-365 GKTLDRGLDL
+365 GKTLDRGLDI
-375 FARFTAKGQITGPE
+375 FARFAAKGQITGGDA
-389 IFHLEDTYGFPKD
+389 FQLYDTYGFPLD
-402 LTELMAREQEVS
+402 LTELMAREQGIPLVEQEAFDHELEAQRQRARRATRAQFS
-414 VIDSEGYDRDRAAQQ
+414 ATEGIGD
-429 ERSRLVQRLVSR
+429 
-441 ALMNAPEMFLK
+441 AL
-452 RLQAAEEEAETIVQQ
+452 EEA
-467 LEAAEEEEAVQR
+467 
-479 LQATKKKAE
+479 
-488 AVVERRRVLYQA
+488 
-500 AQQAA
+500 
-505 AKEKEEK
+505 
-512 EKKKKK
+512 
-518 EKHSLFVGYD
+518 HSLFVGYD

-535 IVLTGEGEDGRVRLV
+535 VVKAEEGEDGQVWFF

-563 IGDRGRIEGEGFVV
+563 VGDRGRIEGEGFVV

-582 QKEHGGIVHI
+582 QKARGGIVHK
-592 GRLTGGDE
+592 GRLVEGET
-600 EALEKTIAVLDTVV
+600 EALAGTVV
-614 ARVDL
+614 ARVDR
-619 QARMD
+619 QARRD

-635 HESLRRTLGDHV
+635 HESLRQTLGDHV

-662 FSHFAAV
+662 FSHFASV
-669 EPEQLREIEER
+669 DPEQLREIEER
-680 VNEQIRADIEVSSF
+680 VNEQIRADLAVSTF

-768 ERIAHQRRQVLADL
+768 ERAVRLRRQVLADL
-782 GSRLNAA
+782 GTRLNAA
-789 PEEIADKIEALLG
+789 PEELADKIEALLG

-808 RSLDELRRRVAALET
+808 RSLDGLRRRVAALET
-823 SDLSNGS
+823 SDLSNGAR
-830 SEVEGITVVAR
+830 EVEGVTVVAR

-909 GGGKPHLAQA
+909 GGGKAHLAQA
-919 GGRDPGKLDQ
+919 GGRDPGKLDE
-929 ALAQVAGIVEQQLK
+929 ALEQVAHIVEQQLK

>member
-1 MKSREIREEF
+1 MKSREIREAF
-11 LRFFEGKGH
+11 LRFFEGKDH
-20 VRVPSAPVVPQDD
+20 VRVPSAPVMPQDD

-65 KVIRVSGKHNDLD
+65 KVMRVSGKHNDLD

-89 FEMLGNWSFGDYFKK
+89 FEMLGNWSFGDYFKR

-110 WELITEHFGL
+110 WELIAEHFGL
-120 DKERLWA
+120 EKERLWA

-138 DGEAEAFWY
+138 DAEAEAFWY

-166 WEMGATGPCGPCS
+166 WEMGETGPCGPCS

-188 IGAQDPR
+188 LSAQDPR

-243 LQGADNNYETDVFQP
+243 LQGAESNYETDVFQP

-291 AMADGA
+291 TMADGA

-323 QHDPFIHQLVGTLG
+323 QYDPVIHQLVGTLG

-344 PEVAARQD
+344 PEVTARQD

-365 GKTLDRGLDL
+365 GKTLDRGLDI
-375 FARFTAKGQITGPE
+375 FARFAAKGQITGGDA
-389 IFHLEDTYGFPKD
+389 FQLYDTYGFPLD
-402 LTELMAREQEVS
+402 LTELMAREQGIPLVE
-414 VIDSEGYDRDRAAQQ
+414 Q
-429 ERSRLVQRLVSR
+429 EEFDH
-441 ALMNAPEMFLK
+441 A
-452 RLQAAEEEAETIVQQ
+452 
-467 LEAAEEEEAVQR
+467 LEAQR
-479 LQATKKKAE
+479 QRARQATRSQFSATE
-488 AVVERRRVLYQA
+488 GVGDTL
-500 AQQAA
+500 
-505 AKEKEEK
+505 EEG
-512 EKKKKK
+512 
-518 EKHSLFVGYD
+518 HSLFVGYD
-528 ELEIEAQ
+528 ELEIDAQ
-535 IVLTGEGEDGRVRLV
+535 VVHAEGGEDSRVWLV

-563 IGDRGRIEGEGFVV
+563 VGDRGRIGGNGFAV

-582 QKEHGGIVHI
+582 QKARGGIVHR
-592 GRLTGGDE
+592 GRLVEGET
-600 EALEKTIAVLDTVV
+600 EALTGAVV
-614 ARVDL
+614 ARVDH
-619 QARMD
+619 QARID

-680 VNEQIRADIEVSSF
+680 VNEQIRADLAVSSF

-711 EKYDDQVRVVRIGDF
+711 EKYEDQVRVVRIGDF

-768 ERIAHQRRQVLADL
+768 ERVAQQRRQVLADL
-782 GSRLNAA
+782 GTRLNAA
-789 PEEIADKIEALLG
+789 PEELADKIEALLG

-823 SDLSNGS
+823 SDLSNGAR
-830 SEVEGITVVAR
+830 EVAGVRVVAR

-878 FIAVV
+878 FIAIV

-919 GGRDPGKLDQ
+919 GGRDPSKIDEALEQ
-929 ALAQVAGIVEQQLK
+929 AADIVEQQLK

>member
-1 MKSREIREEF
+1 MKSREIRETF
-11 LRFFEGKGH
+11 LRFFEGKDH

-65 KVIRVSGKHNDLD
+65 KVMRVSGKHNDFD

-127 TVFEGDDAVEA
+127 TVFMGDDAVEA
-138 DGEAEAFWY
+138 DAEAEGFWY
-147 ECTDLLP
+147 ECTDLRP

-188 IGAQDPR
+188 LSAQDPR

-203 LVEIWN
+203 MVEIWN

-219 TGALQPLPEK
+219 SGVLQSLPEK

-243 LQGADNNYETDVFQP
+243 LQGAESNYETDVFQP

-267 GKEYGGEHRVPMQ
+267 GKEYGGEHRIPMQ

-323 QHDPFIHQLVGTLG
+323 QHDPVIHQLVGTLG

-344 PEVAARQD
+344 PEVTARKD

-365 GKTLDRGLDL
+365 GKTLDRGLDI
-375 FARFTAKGQITGPE
+375 FARFAAKGQITGGDA
-389 IFHLEDTYGFPKD
+389 FQLYDTYGFPLD
-402 LTELMAREQEVS
+402 LTELMAREQGIPLV
-414 VIDSEGYDRDRAAQQ
+414 
-429 ERSRLVQRLVSR
+429 ER
-441 ALMNAPEMFLK
+441 
-452 RLQAAEEEAETIVQQ
+452 EEFDLA
-467 LEAAEEEEAVQR
+467 LEAQR
-479 LQATKKKAE
+479 QRARQAT
-488 AVVERRRVLYQA
+488 R
-500 AQQAA
+500 AQFSAT
-505 AKEKEEK
+505 EGVGDTLEEG
-512 EKKKKK
+512 
-518 EKHSLFVGYD
+518 HSLFVGYD
-528 ELEIEAQ
+528 ELEIDAQ
-535 IVLTGEGEDGRVRLV
+535 VIHAEGGEDDRVRLV
-550 LDRTPFYAEAGGQ
+550 LDSTPFYAEAGGQ
-563 IGDRGRIEGEGFVV
+563 VGDRGRIEGDGFAV
-577 EVEDV
+577 EVEDTKK
-582 QKEHGGIVHI
+582 QHGGIVHI
-592 GRLTGGDE
+592 GRLTEGE
-600 EALEKTIAVLDTVV
+600 TEALTGAVV
-614 ARVDL
+614 ARVDR
-619 QARMD
+619 QARID

-680 VNEQIRADIEVSSF
+680 VNEQIRADLEVSSF

-711 EKYDDQVRVVRIGDF
+711 EKYDDQVRVVRVGDF

-741 IGAFDLLSESGIAAG
+741 IGAFDLLAESGIAAG
-756 VRRSEALTGAGA
+756 VRRSEALTGEGA
-768 ERIAHQRRQVLADL
+768 ERVARQRRQVLADL
-782 GSRLNAA
+782 GTRLNAA
-789 PEEIADKIEALLG
+789 PEELADKIEALLG

-808 RSLDELRRRVAALET
+808 RSLDELRRRIAALET
-823 SDLSNGS
+823 SDLSNGAH
-830 SEVEGITVVAR
+830 EVAGVRVVAR

-919 GGRDPGKLDQ
+919 GGRDPGKLDE

>member
-1 MKSREIREEF
+1 MKSREIREAF

-65 KVIRVSGKHNDLD
+65 KVMRVSGKHNDFD

-127 TVFEGDDAVEA
+127 TVFMGDDSVEA
-138 DGEAEAFWY
+138 DGEAEGFWY
-147 ECTDLLP
+147 ECTDLRP

-188 IGAQDPR
+188 LAAQDSR

-203 LVEIWN
+203 MVEIWN

-219 TGALQPLPEK
+219 SGALQPLPEK

-243 LQGADNNYETDVFQP
+243 LQGAESNYETDVFQP

-267 GKEYGGEHRVPMQ
+267 GKEYGGEHRVSMQ

-323 QHDPFIHQLVGTLG
+323 QHDPVIHQLVGTLG

-344 PEVAARQD
+344 PEVAARKD

-365 GKTLDRGLDL
+365 GKTLDRGLDI
-375 FARFTAKGQITGPE
+375 FARFAAKGQITGGDA
-389 IFHLEDTYGFPKD
+389 FQLYDTYGFPLD
-402 LTELMAREQEVS
+402 LTELMAREQGIPLVEQ
-414 VIDSEGYDRDRAAQQ
+414 EEFDRA
-429 ERSRLVQRLVSR
+429 
-441 ALMNAPEMFLK
+441 
-452 RLQAAEEEAETIVQQ
+452 
-467 LEAAEEEEAVQR
+467 LEAQR
-479 LQATKKKAE
+479 QRARQAT
-488 AVVERRRVLYQA
+488 R
-500 AQQAA
+500 AQFSATEGVGDTLEGA
-505 AKEKEEK
+505 
-512 EKKKKK
+512 
-518 EKHSLFVGYD
+518 HSLFVGYD
-528 ELEIEAQ
+528 ELEIDAQ
-535 IVLTGEGEDGRVRLV
+535 VIHAEGGEDDRVRLV
-550 LDRTPFYAEAGGQ
+550 LDSTPFYAEAGGQ
-563 IGDRGRIEGEGFVV
+563 VGDRGRIEGNGFAV

-582 QKEHGGIVHI
+582 QKARGGIVHS
-592 GRLTGGDE
+592 GRLVEGEIGALTG
-600 EALEKTIAVLDTVV
+600 AVV
-614 ARVDL
+614 ARVNR

-680 VNEQIRADIEVSSF
+680 VNEQIRADLEVSAF

-711 EKYDDQVRVVRIGDF
+711 EKYEDQVRVVRIGDF

-741 IGAFDLLSESGIAAG
+741 IGAFDLLAESGIAAG
-756 VRRSEALTGAGA
+756 VRRSEALTGEGA
-768 ERIAHQRRQVLADL
+768 ERAAYQRRQLLTAL
-782 GSRLNAA
+782 GTRLNAA
-789 PEEIADKIEALLG
+789 PEELADKIEALLG

-823 SDLSNGS
+823 SDLSNGA
-830 SEVEGITVVAR
+830 SEVAGIRVVAR

-883 TDDLIKGRGLKA
+883 TDDLIKARGLKA
-895 GDIVRGVAQLAGGS
+895 GDIVRSVAQLAGGS

-919 GGRDPGKLDQ
+919 GGRDPGKLDE
-929 ALAQVAGIVEQQLK
+929 ALAQVTSIVEQQLK

>member
-1 MKSREIREEF
+1 MKSREIRETF
-11 LRFFEGKGH
+11 LRFFEDKGH

-65 KVIRVSGKHNDLD
+65 KVVRVSGKHNDLD

-127 TVFEGDDAVEA
+127 TVFVGDDAVAA
-138 DGEAEAFWY
+138 DEEAEALWY
-147 ECTDLLP
+147 ECTDLRP

-179 EIHYYLGDD
+179 EIHYYWGDD
-188 IGAQDPR
+188 LAAQDRR
-195 MLIDDTGD
+195 MILDDTGD

-219 TGALQPLPEK
+219 TGALHPLPEK

-243 LQGADNNYETDVFQP
+243 LQGTASNYETDVFQP
-258 LIGRIAELT
+258 LIGRIGELT
-267 GKEYGGEHRVPMQ
+267 GQEYGGEHRIPMQ
-280 VIADHVRALSF
+280 VVADHVRTLSF
-291 AMADGA
+291 AMADGV
-297 MPSNEGRGYVLRRI
+297 MPANEGRGYVLRRI

-323 QHDPFIHQLVGTLG
+323 QPGPFIHQLVGTLS

-344 PEVAARQD
+344 PEVAARKD
-352 HIARVIHSEEESF
+352 HIAGVIRAEEESF
-365 GKTLDRGLDL
+365 GKTLDRGLDI
-375 FARFTAKGQITGPE
+375 FARFAAKGQITGADV
-389 IFHLEDTYGFPKD
+389 FHLYDTYGFPRD
-402 LTELMAREQEVS
+402 LTELMAREQDIPVQEP
-414 VIDSEGYDRDRAAQQ
+414 EGYDRALAAQRQ
-429 ERSRLVQRLVSR
+429 RSRQATRTQFSATEGVGHTL
-441 ALMNAPEMFLK
+441 
-452 RLQAAEEEAETIVQQ
+452 AAE
-467 LEAAEEEEAVQR
+467 
-479 LQATKKKAE
+479 
-488 AVVERRRVLYQA
+488 
-500 AQQAA
+500 
-505 AKEKEEK
+505 
-512 EKKKKK
+512 
-518 EKHSLFVGYD
+518 HSLFVGYD
-528 ELEIEAQ
+528 ELEVEAQ
-535 IVLTGEGEDGRVRLV
+535 VVHAEGGADGRVRLV

-563 IGDRGRIEGEGFVV
+563 VGDRGRIEGQNFVV
-577 EVEDV
+577 EIEDV
-582 QKEHGGIVHI
+582 QKGRGGIVHQ
-592 GRLTGGDE
+592 GRLVEGE
-600 EALEKTIAVLDTVV
+600 AEALTGAVA
-614 ARVDL
+614 ARVHR

-635 HESLRRTLGDHV
+635 HESLRQTLGDHV

-669 EPEQLREIEER
+669 APEQLREIEQR
-680 VNEQIRADIEVSSF
+680 VNEQIRADLAVSTF

-711 EKYDDQVRVVRIGDF
+711 EKYEAQVRVVQIGDF

-741 IGAFDLLSESGIAAG
+741 IGAFDLVAESGIAAG

-768 ERIAHQRRQVLADL
+768 ERVAHQRRQVLADL
-782 GSRLNAA
+782 GARLNAA
-789 PEEIADKIEALLG
+789 PEALADKIEALLG

-808 RSLDELRRRVAALET
+808 RTLDELRRRVAALET
-823 SDLSNGS
+823 SDLSSGACQ
-830 SEVEGITVVAR
+830 VQGVAVVAR
-841 RTEAEDVPSLRA
+841 RTQAEDVPSLRT

-878 FIAVV
+878 FVAVV
-883 TDDLIKGRGLKA
+883 TDDLIAGRGLKA

-909 GGGKPHLAQA
+909 GGGKAHLAQA
-919 GGRDPGKLDQ
+919 GGRDPDKLDA
-929 ALAQVAGIVEQQLK
+929 ALNQVARIVEQQLT

>member
-1 MKSREIREEF
+1 MKSREIREAF

-65 KVIRVSGKHNDLD
+65 KVVRVSGKHNDLD

-110 WELITEHFGL
+110 WELITAHFGL
-120 DKERLWA
+120 EKERLWA
-127 TVFEGDDAVEA
+127 TVFVGDDAVAA
-138 DGEAEAFWY
+138 DADAEALWY

-188 IGAQDPR
+188 LAAQNRR
-195 MLIDDTGD
+195 MILDDTGD

-219 TGALQPLPEK
+219 TGSLHPLPEK

-243 LQGADNNYETDVFQP
+243 LQGAESNYETDVFQP
-258 LIGRIAELT
+258 LIGRIGELT
-267 GKEYGGEHRVPMQ
+267 GKEYRGEHRVPMQ
-280 VIADHVRALSF
+280 VVADHVRALSF

-297 MPSNEGRGYVLRRI
+297 MPANEGRGYVLRRI

-323 QHDPFIHQLVGTLG
+323 QHGPFIHQLVTPLS

-344 PEVAARQD
+344 PEIAARKD
-352 HIARVIHSEEESF
+352 HIAGVIRSEEEGF
-365 GKTLDRGLDL
+365 GKTLDRGLDI
-375 FARFTAKGQITGPE
+375 FAQFAARGQITGGDA
-389 IFHLEDTYGFPKD
+389 FQLYDTYGFPLD
-402 LTELMAREQEVS
+402 LTELMAREQGIPLVER
-414 VIDSEGYDRDRAAQQ
+414 EEFDRALAAQRQ
-429 ERSRLVQRLVSR
+429 RSR
-441 ALMNAPEMFLK
+441 
-452 RLQAAEEEAETIVQQ
+452 
-467 LEAAEEEEAVQR
+467 
-479 LQATKKKAE
+479 QATRTQFSATE
-488 AVVERRRVLYQA
+488 SVGHTL
-500 AQQAA
+500 AA
-505 AKEKEEK
+505 A
-512 EKKKKK
+512 
-518 EKHSLFVGYD
+518 HSLFVGYD
-528 ELEIEAQ
+528 ELEVEAQ
-535 IVLTGEGEDGRVRLV
+535 VVQAEGGADGRVWLV

-563 IGDRGRIEGEGFVV
+563 VGDQGRIEGKNFVV
-577 EVEDV
+577 EIEDV
-582 QKEHGGIVHI
+582 QKAHDRIVHK
-592 GRLTGGDE
+592 GRLVEGEADALTG
-600 EALEKTIAVLDTVV
+600 AVD
-614 ARVDL
+614 ARVDR

-635 HESLRRTLGDHV
+635 HESLRQTLGDHV

-669 EPEQLREIEER
+669 TPEQLREIEER
-680 VNEQIRADIEVSSF
+680 VNEQIRADLAVSTF
-694 QEELEKAKA
+694 REELEKAKA

-711 EKYDDQVRVVRIGDF
+711 EKYEDQVRVVRIGDF

-741 IGAFDLLSESGIAAG
+741 IGAFDLVAESGIAAG

-768 ERIAHQRRQVLADL
+768 ERVAHQRRQVLADL
-782 GSRLNAA
+782 GTRLNAA
-789 PEEIADKIEALLG
+789 PEALADKIEALLG

-808 RSLDELRRRVAALET
+808 RTLDELRRRVAALET
-823 SDLSNGS
+823 SDLSSG
-830 SEVEGITVVAR
+830 VQQVQGVAVVAR
-841 RTEAEDVPSLRA
+841 RTQAEDVPSLRT

-883 TDDLIKGRGLKA
+883 TDDVIEDRGLKA

-909 GGGKPHLAQA
+909 GGGKAHLAQA
-919 GGRDPGKLDQ
+919 GGRDPDKLDS
-929 ALAQVAGIVEQQLK
+929 ALEQVARIVEQQLK

>member
-1 MKSREIREEF
+1 MKSREIREAF

-65 KVIRVSGKHNDLD
+65 KVVRVSGKHNDLD

-120 DKERLWA
+120 EKERLWA
-127 TVFEGDDAVEA
+127 TVFVGDDAVAA
-138 DGEAEAFWY
+138 DAEAEALWY

-188 IGAQDPR
+188 LAAQNRR
-195 MLIDDTGD
+195 MILDDTGD

-219 TGALQPLPEK
+219 RGALHPLPEK

-243 LQGADNNYETDVFQP
+243 LQGAESNYETDVFQP
-258 LIGRIAELT
+258 LIGRIGELT
-267 GKEYGGEHRVPMQ
+267 GKEYRGEHRVPMQ
-280 VIADHVRALSF
+280 VVADHVRALSF

-297 MPSNEGRGYVLRRI
+297 MPANEGRGYVLRRI

-323 QHDPFIHQLVGTLG
+323 QHGPFIYQLVTPLS

-344 PEVAARQD
+344 PEIAARKD
-352 HIARVIHSEEESF
+352 HIAGVIRSEEEGF
-365 GKTLDRGLDL
+365 GKTLDRGLDI
-375 FARFTAKGQITGPE
+375 FAQFAARGQITGGDA
-389 IFHLEDTYGFPKD
+389 FQLYDTYGFPLD
-402 LTELMAREQEVS
+402 LTELMAREQGIPLVERA
-414 VIDSEGYDRDRAAQQ
+414 EFDRALAAQRQ
-429 ERSRLVQRLVSR
+429 RSR
-441 ALMNAPEMFLK
+441 
-452 RLQAAEEEAETIVQQ
+452 
-467 LEAAEEEEAVQR
+467 
-479 LQATKKKAE
+479 QAT
-488 AVVERRRVLYQA
+488 AVVSFTFSTPMVSDVFITTEGVGHTL
-500 AQQAA
+500 AA
-505 AKEKEEK
+505 A
-512 EKKKKK
+512 
-518 EKHSLFVGYD
+518 HSLFVGYD
-528 ELEIEAQ
+528 DLEVEAQ
-535 IVLTGEGEDGRVRLV
+535 VVQAEGGADGRVWLV

-563 IGDRGRIEGEGFVV
+563 VGDQGRIEGKNFVV

-582 QKEHGGIVHI
+582 QKAHDCIVHK
-592 GRLTGGDE
+592 GRLVAGEADALTG
-600 EALEKTIAVLDTVV
+600 AVD
-614 ARVDL
+614 ARVDR

-635 HESLRRTLGDHV
+635 HESLRQTLGEHV

-669 EPEQLREIEER
+669 TPEQLREIEQR
-680 VNEQIRADIEVSSF
+680 VNEQIRADLAVSTF
-694 QEELEKAKA
+694 REELEKAKA

-711 EKYDDQVRVVRIGDF
+711 EKYEDQVRVVRIGDF

-741 IGAFDLLSESGIAAG
+741 IGAFDLVAESGIAAG

-768 ERIAHQRRQVLADL
+768 ERVAHQRRQVLADL
-782 GSRLNAA
+782 GARLNAA
-789 PEEIADKIEALLG
+789 PEALADKIEALLG

-808 RSLDELRRRVAALET
+808 RTLDELRRRVAALET
-823 SDLSNGS
+823 SDLSSGAQQ
-830 SEVEGITVVAR
+830 VKGVAVVAR
-841 RTEAEDVPSLRA
+841 RTQAEDIPSLRT

-867 VLGADIGGKVS
+867 VLGANIGGKVS

-883 TDDLIKGRGLKA
+883 TDDVIKDRGLKA

-909 GGGKPHLAQA
+909 GGGKAHLAQA
-919 GGRDPGKLDQ
+919 GGRDPDKLDS
-929 ALAQVAGIVEQQLK
+929 ALEQVARIVEQQLK

>member
-1 MKSREIREEF
+1 MKSREIRETF

-65 KVIRVSGKHNDLD
+65 KILRVSGKHNDLD

-120 DKERLWA
+120 EKERLWA
-127 TVFEGDDAVEA
+127 TVFVGDDAVEA
-138 DGEAEAFWY
+138 DAEAEAFWY
-147 ECTDLLP
+147 ECTNLLP
-154 GRVVRLP
+154 GRVVHLP

-166 WEMGATGPCGPCS
+166 WEMGETGPCGPCS

-188 IGAQDPR
+188 LAAQDSR

-219 TGALQPLPEK
+219 TGGLQPLPEK

-243 LQGADNNYETDVFQP
+243 LQGAKSNYETDIFQP

-267 GKEYGGEHRVPMQ
+267 GKEYGGEQRVPMQ

-323 QHDPFIHQLVGTLG
+323 QHDPVIHQLVGTLG

-344 PEVAARQD
+344 PEIVARQD

-365 GKTLDRGLDL
+365 GKTLDRGLDI
-375 FARFTAKGQITGPE
+375 FARFAAKGQITGGDA
-389 IFHLEDTYGFPKD
+389 FQLYDTYGFPLD
-402 LTELMAREQEVS
+402 LTELMAREQGIPLV
-414 VIDSEGYDRDRAAQQ
+414 
-429 ERSRLVQRLVSR
+429 ER
-441 ALMNAPEMFLK
+441 
-452 RLQAAEEEAETIVQQ
+452 EEFDHE
-467 LEAAEEEEAVQR
+467 LEAQR
-479 LQATKKKAE
+479 QRARQAT
-488 AVVERRRVLYQA
+488 R
-500 AQQAA
+500 AQFSATEGIGDA
-505 AKEKEEK
+505 LEGA
-512 EKKKKK
+512 
-518 EKHSLFVGYD
+518 HSLLVGYD
-528 ELEIEAQ
+528 ELEIDARVVQ
-535 IVLTGEGEDGRVRLV
+535 AEGSEDSRVWLV

-563 IGDRGRIEGEGFVV
+563 VGDRGRIEGNGFAV

-582 QKEHGGIVHI
+582 QKARGGIVHR
-592 GRLTGGDE
+592 GRLVEGETG
-600 EALEKTIAVLDTVV
+600 ALTGAVV
-614 ARVDL
+614 ARVDR

-669 EPEQLREIEER
+669 DPEQLREIEER
-680 VNEQIRADIEVSSF
+680 VNEQIRADLEVSAF

-711 EKYDDQVRVVRIGDF
+711 EKYEDQVRVVRIGDF

-756 VRRSEALTGAGA
+756 VRRSEALTGEGA
-768 ERIAHQRRQVLADL
+768 ERAARQRRQVLVDL
-782 GSRLNAA
+782 GTRLNAA
-789 PEEIADKIEALLG
+789 PEELADKIEALLG

-808 RSLDELRRRVAALET
+808 RTLDELRRRVAALET
-823 SDLSNGS
+823 SDNLNEAR
-830 SEVEGITVVAR
+830 EVQGVKVVAQ
-841 RTEAEDVPSLRA
+841 RTQAEDVPSLRA

-919 GGRDPGKLDQ
+919 GGRDPGKLDE
-929 ALAQVAGIVEQQLK
+929 ALEQVAGIVEQQLK

>member
-1 MKSREIREEF
+1 MKSREIREAF

-65 KVIRVSGKHNDLD
+65 KVMRVSGKHNDLD

-120 DKERLWA
+120 EKERLWA

-138 DGEAEAFWY
+138 DAEAEAFWY

-188 IGAQDPR
+188 LAAQDPR

-243 LQGADNNYETDVFQP
+243 LQGAENNYETDVFQP

-267 GKEYGGEHRVPMQ
+267 GKEYGGEYRIPMQ
-280 VIADHVRALSF
+280 VIADHVRALCF
-291 AMADGA
+291 TMADGA

-323 QHDPFIHQLVGTLG
+323 QHDPVIHQLVGTLG

-344 PEVAARQD
+344 PEVTARKD
-352 HIARVIHSEEESF
+352 HIARVIRSEEESF
-365 GKTLDRGLDL
+365 GKTLDRGLDI
-375 FARFTAKGQITGPE
+375 FARFAAKGQITGGDA
-389 IFHLEDTYGFPKD
+389 FQLYDTYGFPLD
-402 LTELMAREQEVS
+402 LTELMAREQGIPLVER
-414 VIDSEGYDRDRAAQQ
+414 EEFDRALAAQ
-429 ERSRLVQRLVSR
+429 RQRAR
-441 ALMNAPEMFLK
+441 
-452 RLQAAEEEAETIVQQ
+452 
-467 LEAAEEEEAVQR
+467 
-479 LQATKKKAE
+479 QAT
-488 AVVERRRVLYQA
+488 R
-500 AQQAA
+500 AQFSAT
-505 AKEKEEK
+505 EGVGDTLEEG
-512 EKKKKK
+512 
-518 EKHSLFVGYD
+518 HSLFVGYD
-528 ELEIEAQ
+528 ELKIDAQ
-535 IVLTGEGEDGRVRLV
+535 VVHAEGGEDSRVWLV

-563 IGDRGRIEGEGFVV
+563 VGDRGRIEGNGFAV

-582 QKEHGGIVHI
+582 QKARGGIVHR
-592 GRLTGGDE
+592 GRLVEGET
-600 EALEKTIAVLDTVV
+600 EALTGAVV
-614 ARVDL
+614 ARVDR

-662 FSHFAAV
+662 FSHFVAV
-669 EPEQLREIEER
+669 DPEQLREIEER
-680 VNEQIRADIEVSSF
+680 VNEQIRADLAVSSF

-756 VRRSEALTGAGA
+756 VRRSEALTGEGA
-768 ERIAHQRRQVLADL
+768 ERAARQRRQVLAEL
-782 GSRLNAA
+782 GSRLNAT
-789 PEEIADKIEALLG
+789 PEELANKIESLLG

-808 RSLDELRRRVAALET
+808 RSLDELRRRVAALEA
-823 SDLSNGS
+823 SNNLNEAR
-830 SEVEGITVVAR
+830 EVQGVKVVAQ
-841 RTEAEDVPSLRA
+841 RTQAEDVPSLRA

-883 TDDLIKGRGLKA
+883 TDDLIKSRGLKA

-919 GGRDPGKLDQ
+919 GGRDPDKLDE

>member
-1 MKSREIREEF
+1 MKSKEIRETF
-11 LRFFEGKGH
+11 LRFFEGKDH

-127 TVFEGDDAVEA
+127 TVFVGDDAVEA
-138 DGEAEAFWY
+138 DVEAETFWY

-188 IGAQDPR
+188 LAAQDRR

-219 TGALQPLPEK
+219 TGALQSLPEK

-243 LQGADNNYETDVFQP
+243 LQGAESNYETDVFQP

-267 GKEYGGEHRVPMQ
+267 GKEYGGEHRVSMQ
-280 VIADHVRALSF
+280 VIADHVRTLSF
-291 AMADGA
+291 AMADGV

-344 PEVAARQD
+344 PEVAAKKD
-352 HIARVIHSEEESF
+352 HIDLVIRSEEESF
-365 GKTLDRGLDL
+365 GKTLDRGLDI
-375 FARFTAKGQITGPE
+375 FARFAAKGQITGGDA
-389 IFHLEDTYGFPKD
+389 FQLYDTFGFPLD
-402 LTELMAREQEVS
+402 LTELMAREQGISLVEREEFDHALEAQRQRSRQARDVS
-414 VIDSEGYDRDRAAQQ
+414 VVFTAGKPTVS
-429 ERSRLVQRLVSR
+429 VQ
-441 ALMNAPEMFLK
+441 A
-452 RLQAAEEEAETIVQQ
+452 AAEEV
-467 LEAAEEEEAVQR
+467 
-479 LQATKKKAE
+479 
-488 AVVERRRVLYQA
+488 
-500 AQQAA
+500 
-505 AKEKEEK
+505 
-512 EKKKKK
+512 
-518 EKHSLFVGYD
+518 FVGYD
-528 ELEIEAQ
+528 ELEAEAQ
-535 IVLTGEGEDGRVRLV
+535 VVQADRIGEGEDDRVRLV

-563 IGDRGRIEGEGFVV
+563 VGDRGRIEGEGFVV
-577 EVEDV
+577 EVENTK
-582 QKEHGGIVHI
+582 KEHGGIFHI
-592 GRLTGGDE
+592 GRLVEGEAGALTG
-600 EALEKTIAVLDTVV
+600 VV
-614 ARVDL
+614 DARVDR

-624 AERNH
+624 AARNH

-635 HESLRRTLGDHV
+635 HESLRQTLGDHV

-662 FSHFAAV
+662 FSHFASV
-669 EPEQLREIEER
+669 DPEQLREIEER
-680 VNEQIRADIEVSSF
+680 VNEQIRADLAVSTF

-768 ERIAHQRRQVLADL
+768 ERAVRLRRQVLADL
-782 GSRLNAA
+782 GTRLNAA
-789 PEEIADKIEALLG
+789 PEELADKLEALLG

-823 SDLSNGS
+823 SDLSNGAR
-830 SEVEGITVVAR
+830 EVEGVTVVAR

-909 GGGKPHLAQA
+909 GGGKAHLAQA
-919 GGRDPGKLDQ
+919 GGRDPDKLDE
-929 ALAQVAGIVEQQLK
+929 ALEQVARIVEQQLK

>member
-1 MKSREIREEF
+1 MKSREIREAF
-11 LRFFEGKGH
+11 LRFFEGKDH

-65 KVIRVSGKHNDLD
+65 KVMRVSGKHNDLD

-120 DKERLWA
+120 EKERLWA
-127 TVFEGDDAVEA
+127 TVFVGDDAVEA
-138 DGEAEAFWY
+138 DAEAEAFWY

-154 GRVVRLP
+154 GRVVCLP

-188 IGAQDPR
+188 LAAQDRR
-195 MLIDDTGD
+195 MLVDDTGD

-229 HVDTGMGFERMCSL
+229 HVDTGMGFERICSL
-243 LQGADNNYETDVFQP
+243 LQGAESNYETDVFQP

-291 AMADGA
+291 TMADGA

-323 QHDPFIHQLVGTLG
+323 QHDPVIHQLVGTLG

-344 PEVAARQD
+344 PEIVARQD
-352 HIARVIHSEEESF
+352 HIARVIHSEEENF
-365 GKTLDRGLDL
+365 GRTLDRGLDI
-375 FARFTAKGQITGPE
+375 FARFAAKGQITGGDA
-389 IFHLEDTYGFPKD
+389 FQLYDTYGFPLD
-402 LTELMAREQEVS
+402 LTELMAREQEIPLVEREQFDHALES
-414 VIDSEGYDRDRAAQQ
+414 QRQRARQATRAQF
-429 ERSRLVQRLVSR
+429 S
-441 ALMNAPEMFLK
+441 
-452 RLQAAEEEAETIVQQ
+452 AAEGVGDALEEG
-467 LEAAEEEEAVQR
+467 
-479 LQATKKKAE
+479 
-488 AVVERRRVLYQA
+488 
-500 AQQAA
+500 
-505 AKEKEEK
+505 
-512 EKKKKK
+512 
-518 EKHSLFVGYD
+518 HSLFVGYD
-528 ELEIEAQ
+528 EVETDAQ
-535 IVLTGEGEDGRVRLV
+535 VVHAEGGEDSRVWLV

-563 IGDRGRIEGEGFVV
+563 VGDRGWVEGNGFVV
-577 EVEDV
+577 EVEDA
-582 QKEHGGIVHI
+582 QKARGGIVHR
-592 GRLTGGDE
+592 GRLVEGETG
-600 EALEKTIAVLDTVV
+600 ALTGAVV
-614 ARVDL
+614 ARVDR

-680 VNEQIRADIEVSSF
+680 VNEQIRADLEVSAF

-711 EKYDDQVRVVRIGDF
+711 EKYEDQVRVVRIGDF

-756 VRRSEALTGAGA
+756 VRRSEALTGEGA
-768 ERIAHQRRQVLADL
+768 ERAARQRRQVLVDL
-782 GSRLNAA
+782 GTRLNAG

-808 RSLDELRRRVAALET
+808 RTLDELRRRVAALET
-823 SDLSNGS
+823 SDLSNGAR
-830 SEVEGITVVAR
+830 EVEGVRVVAR
-841 RTEAEDVPSLRA
+841 RTEAEDVPNLRA

-883 TDDLIKGRGLKA
+883 TDDLIKSRGLKA

-919 GGRDPGKLDQ
+919 GGRDPGKLDE
-929 ALAQVAGIVEQQLK
+929 ALEQVAHIVEQQLK